1 MVVYCESNTEQVN
14 KLCGEKE
21 ELFFRQLCVY
31 LCVCV
36 CVFVCV
42 YTYIHVYTILVGP
55 VAQSV

>member
-36 CVFVCV
+36 CLCVCIHI
-42 YTYIHVYTILVGP
+42 YTCILF
-55 VAQSV
+55 